1 MRKIVL
7 ASASPRRRELLAAAG
22 VIFQV
27 CAADCE
33 EKITSDRPEEIVREL
48 SMQKAAAVA
57 MNFDMEEC
65 IVTAMLD
72 QGNRI
77 DTMEAIDRVIPFLA
91 GDSEMIMLV
100 CETIR
105 KLFCMSDEGYEVFLM
120 DLEEYKEDLE
130 MMEESEA

>member
-1 MRKIVL
+1 
-7 ASASPRRRELLAAAG
+7 
-22 VIFQV
+22 
-27 CAADCE
+27 
-33 EKITSDRPEEIVREL
+33 
-48 SMQKAAAVA
+48 
-57 MNFDMEEC
+57 
-65 IVTAMLD
+65 MLD

-130 MMEESEA
+130 LMEEGEA

>member
-1 MRKIVL
+1 MM
-7 ASASPRRRELLAAAG
+7 
-22 VIFQV
+22 
-27 CAADCE
+27 D
-33 EKITSDRPEEIVREL
+33 L
-48 SMQKAAAVA
+48 S

-105 KLFCMSDEGYEVFLM
+105 KLFAMSKRFVNVTKELQKKFCM
-120 DLEEYKEDLE
+120 
-130 MMEESEA
+130 

>member
-1 MRKIVL
+1 MM
-7 ASASPRRRELLAAAG
+7 
-22 VIFQV
+22 
-27 CAADCE
+27 D
-33 EKITSDRPEEIVREL
+33 L
-48 SMQKAAAVA
+48 S

-130 MMEESEA
+130 LMEESERSTRVQKCPFPFLCQIKK

>member
-1 MRKIVL
+1 MM
-7 ASASPRRRELLAAAG
+7 
-22 VIFQV
+22 
-27 CAADCE
+27 D
-33 EKITSDRPEEIVREL
+33 L
-48 SMQKAAAVA
+48 S

-65 IVTAMLD
+65 IVTVMLD

-120 DLEEYKEDLE
+120 DLEEYKMELEEED
-130 MMEESEA
+130 EE

>member
-1 MRKIVL
+1 MM
-7 ASASPRRRELLAAAG
+7 
-22 VIFQV
+22 
-27 CAADCE
+27 D
-33 EKITSDRPEEIVREL
+33 L
-48 SMQKAAAVA
+48 S

-72 QGNRI
+72 QGIRI

-120 DLEEYKEDLE
+120 DLEEYKMELE
-130 MMEESEA
+130 EEEEE

>member
-1 MRKIVL
+1 MM
-7 ASASPRRRELLAAAG
+7 
-22 VIFQV
+22 
-27 CAADCE
+27 D
-33 EKITSDRPEEIVREL
+33 L
-48 SMQKAAAVA
+48 S

-72 QGNRI
+72 QVNRI

-130 MMEESEA
+130 LMEEGEA

>member
-1 MRKIVL
+1 MM
-7 ASASPRRRELLAAAG
+7 
-22 VIFQV
+22 
-27 CAADCE
+27 D
-33 EKITSDRPEEIVREL
+33 L
-48 SMQKAAAVA
+48 S

-65 IVTAMLD
+65 IVAAMLD

-130 MMEESEA
+130 LMEESEA

>member
-1 MRKIVL
+1 MM
-7 ASASPRRRELLAAAG
+7 
-22 VIFQV
+22 
-27 CAADCE
+27 D
-33 EKITSDRPEEIVREL
+33 L
-48 SMQKAAAVA
+48 S

-77 DTMEAIDRVIPFLA
+77 DTMEAIDRVVPFLA

-130 MMEESEA
+130 LISYKFSHAHVDGTGSLL

>member
-1 MRKIVL
+1 MM
-7 ASASPRRRELLAAAG
+7 
-22 VIFQV
+22 
-27 CAADCE
+27 D
-33 EKITSDRPEEIVREL
+33 L
-48 SMQKAAAVA
+48 S

-65 IVTAMLD
+65 IVTVMLD

-77 DTMEAIDRVIPFLA
+77 DTMEAIDRVVPFLA

-130 MMEESEA
+130 LMEESEA

>member
-1 MRKIVL
+1 M
-7 ASASPRRRELLAAAG
+7 
-22 VIFQV
+22 
-27 CAADCE
+27 
-33 EKITSDRPEEIVREL
+33 
-48 SMQKAAAVA
+48 
-57 MNFDMEEC
+57 
-65 IVTAMLD
+65 TAMLD

-130 MMEESEA
+130 LMEESEA

>member
-1 MRKIVL
+1 MM
-7 ASASPRRRELLAAAG
+7 
-22 VIFQV
+22 
-27 CAADCE
+27 D
-33 EKITSDRPEEIVREL
+33 L
-48 SMQKAAAVA
+48 S

-105 KLFCMSDEGYEVFLM
+105 KLFCIQSSHDWKQQEQIAVGSHFWNSLM
-120 DLEEYKEDLE
+120 KNLFY
-130 MMEESEA
+130 

>member
-1 MRKIVL
+1 MM
-7 ASASPRRRELLAAAG
+7 
-22 VIFQV
+22 
-27 CAADCE
+27 D
-33 EKITSDRPEEIVREL
+33 L
-48 SMQKAAAVA
+48 S

-65 IVTAMLD
+65 IVTVMLD

-130 MMEESEA
+130 LMEESEA

>member
-1 MRKIVL
+1 MM
-7 ASASPRRRELLAAAG
+7 
-22 VIFQV
+22 
-27 CAADCE
+27 D
-33 EKITSDRPEEIVREL
+33 L
-48 SMQKAAAVA
+48 S

-65 IVTAMLD
+65 IVIAMLD

-130 MMEESEA
+130 LMEESEA

>member
-1 MRKIVL
+1 MM
-7 ASASPRRRELLAAAG
+7 
-22 VIFQV
+22 
-27 CAADCE
+27 D
-33 EKITSDRPEEIVREL
+33 L
-48 SMQKAAAVA
+48 S

-105 KLFCMSDEGYEVFLM
+105 KLFLKGIEGLPP
-120 DLEEYKEDLE
+120 
-130 MMEESEA
+130 

>member
-1 MRKIVL
+1 MMDM
-7 ASASPRRRELLAAAG
+7 S
-22 VIFQV
+22 
-27 CAADCE
+27 
-33 EKITSDRPEEIVREL
+33 
-48 SMQKAAAVA
+48 

-65 IVTAMLD
+65 IVTATLD

-130 MMEESEA
+130 LMEESEA

>member
-1 MRKIVL
+1 MM
-7 ASASPRRRELLAAAG
+7 
-22 VIFQV
+22 
-27 CAADCE
+27 D
-33 EKITSDRPEEIVREL
+33 L
-48 SMQKAAAVA
+48 S

-72 QGNRI
+72 QGNPI

-130 MMEESEA
+130 LMEESEA

>member
-1 MRKIVL
+1 MM
-7 ASASPRRRELLAAAG
+7 
-22 VIFQV
+22 
-27 CAADCE
+27 D
-33 EKITSDRPEEIVREL
+33 L
-48 SMQKAAAVA
+48 S

-72 QGNRI
+72 LGNRFV
-77 DTMEAIDRVIPFLA
+77 TMEAIDRVVPFLA

-130 MMEESEA
+130 LMEESEA

>member
-1 MRKIVL
+1 MMDL
-7 ASASPRRRELLAAAG
+7 YL
-22 VIFQV
+22 
-27 CAADCE
+27 
-33 EKITSDRPEEIVREL
+33 
-48 SMQKAAAVA
+48 
-57 MNFDMEEC
+57 NFDLDEC

-72 QGNRI
+72 QGNLI

-130 MMEESEA
+130 LMEENEA

>member
-1 MRKIVL
+1 MM
-7 ASASPRRRELLAAAG
+7 
-22 VIFQV
+22 
-27 CAADCE
+27 D
-33 EKITSDRPEEIVREL
+33 L
-48 SMQKAAAVA
+48 S

-77 DTMEAIDRVIPFLA
+77 ATMEAIDRVIPFLA

-130 MMEESEA
+130 LMEESEA

>member
-1 MRKIVL
+1 
-7 ASASPRRRELLAAAG
+7 
-22 VIFQV
+22 
-27 CAADCE
+27 
-33 EKITSDRPEEIVREL
+33 
-48 SMQKAAAVA
+48 
-57 MNFDMEEC
+57 
-65 IVTAMLD
+65 MLD

-130 MMEESEA
+130 LMEESEA

>member
-1 MRKIVL
+1 MM
-7 ASASPRRRELLAAAG
+7 
-22 VIFQV
+22 
-27 CAADCE
+27 D
-33 EKITSDRPEEIVREL
+33 L
-48 SMQKAAAVA
+48 S
-57 MNFDMEEC
+57 MNFDMEEY

-130 MMEESEA
+130 LMEESEA

>member
-1 MRKIVL
+1 MM
-7 ASASPRRRELLAAAG
+7 
-22 VIFQV
+22 
-27 CAADCE
+27 D
-33 EKITSDRPEEIVREL
+33 L
-48 SMQKAAAVA
+48 S

-77 DTMEAIDRVIPFLA
+77 DTMEAIDRVLA

-130 MMEESEA
+130 LMEESEA

>member
-1 MRKIVL
+1 MM
-7 ASASPRRRELLAAAG
+7 
-22 VIFQV
+22 
-27 CAADCE
+27 D
-33 EKITSDRPEEIVREL
+33 L
-48 SMQKAAAVA
+48 S

-72 QGNRI
+72 QGSRI

-130 MMEESEA
+130 LMEESEA

>member
-1 MRKIVL
+1 MM
-7 ASASPRRRELLAAAG
+7 
-22 VIFQV
+22 
-27 CAADCE
+27 D
-33 EKITSDRPEEIVREL
+33 L
-48 SMQKAAAVA
+48 S

-91 GDSEMIMLV
+91 V

-130 MMEESEA
+130 LMEESEA

>member
-1 MRKIVL
+1 MM
-7 ASASPRRRELLAAAG
+7 
-22 VIFQV
+22 
-27 CAADCE
+27 D
-33 EKITSDRPEEIVREL
+33 L
-48 SMQKAAAVA
+48 S

-77 DTMEAIDRVIPFLA
+77 VTMEAIDRVIPFLA

-130 MMEESEA
+130 LMEESEA